1 MARRPIR
8 IPVTGER
15 RPRLTQPNGQ
25 PLSNQQ
31 LGQNIDN
38 WVTEVFTE
46 ELRTIAYLDVNT
58 RRQIRLATGIGD
70 MEAYVKEFNNAF
82 ANTSQLSTNKPKQG
96 KEVFGETWSNRPRL
110 KKVSREGRIVY
121 IPKQK

>member
-1 MARRPIR
+1 MARRSRTPAA
-8 IPVTGER
+8 GER
-15 RPRLTQPNGQ
+15 LPRLTQSNGQ
-25 PLSNQQ
+25 PLSNQE

-38 WVTEVFTE
+38 WIDSVFTE

-70 MEAYVKEFNNAF
+70 MDAFVKEFNNGF

-96 KEVFGETWSNRPRL
+96 KEVFGETWTNRPRL
-110 KKVSREGRIVY
+110 KKISREGRIVY